1 MKTMAVFLVLTLAL
15 PTMSLAKEGRYQAV
29 QINEGVIVIIDT
41 RTGDVVKHCKLTSN
55 TYSGPGVRC
64 KKV

>member
-29 QINEGVIVIIDT
+29 QIDERDIVIIDT
-41 RTGDVVKHCKLTSN
+41 RTGDVVKQCRLKGWGRVTC
-55 TYSGPGVRC
+55 T
-64 KKV
+64 KV